1 MENNLERYLSLTKKK
16 SDIREKMAPLES
28 SLKDIN
34 KEMDNIVESLPFS
47 TKQFISQK
55 LWDAFSGDRKERV
68 LQARK
73 ELEERNSSVATSY
86 TMEDLNRPF
95 DPFNDDWR
103 IVDMQE
109 TDDGKVEI
117 EVSCRRRE
125 GSISGIYTF
134 LDVYW
139 TVPFDLNEI
148 GG

>member
-16 SDIREKMAPLES
+16 RDIREKMAPLES
-28 SLKDIN
+28 LLKDAN
-34 KEMDNIVESLPFS
+34 KEIESIVESLPFS

-125 GSISGIYTF
+125 GSISGIYAF